1 MNLSEARD
9 NSTWAVSWLAEL
21 TVTPLPSPSFP
32 PLSPVCTGTT
42 PACGNTC
49 ARGAGT
55 HGDVLNL
62 YTEVFLR
69 AKLRHTPHHTHNTQH
84 TTHNTQHNTTQHT
97 HHTHHRTPQHTT
109 PHGDR
114 DRETQRQR
122 QTETERDRER
132 RQKQRETERDRERDR
147 ERETRQDKKR
157 EDETIKEKKLEDE
170 KGETR
175 R

>member
-1 MNLSEARD
+1 MNLSKARD

-21 TVTPLPSPSFP
+21 TVTPLPRVSVSKTSVCRFKTA
-32 PLSPVCTGTT
+32 PVCTGTT

-62 YTEVFLR
+62 QTEVFS
-69 AKLRHTPHHTHNTQH
+69 ACQAAPHTTPH
-84 TTHNTQHNTTQHT
+84 TQHNTT
-97 HHTHHRTPQHTT
+97 HHTHHTT
-109 PHGDR
+109 PHG

-122 QTETERDRER
+122 QTEIERDRE
-132 RQKQRETERDRERDR
+132 KQRETERDRERDR

-170 KGETR
+170 RGETR